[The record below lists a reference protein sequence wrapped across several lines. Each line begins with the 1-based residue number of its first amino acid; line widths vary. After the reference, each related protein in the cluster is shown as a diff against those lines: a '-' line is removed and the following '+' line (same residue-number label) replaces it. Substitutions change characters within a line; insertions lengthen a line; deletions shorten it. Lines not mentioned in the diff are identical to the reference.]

1 MKVGDNIILNDDI
14 DIGEFNTRHGMVIG
28 IDNGNMFPVEILF
41 ADGVL
46 QNYNHRECRVISDK
60 EYFKL
65 QLS

>member
-1 MKVGDNIILNDDI
+1 MEVGDKVVLRSRIA
-14 DIGEFNTRHGMVIG
+14 IGDFKKHGMIIG
-28 IDNGNMFPVEILF
+28 IHSSWQFPLEILF

-46 QNYNHRECRVISDK
+46 ETYSRHDCRVISDK

>member
-1 MKVGDNIILNDDI
+1 MEVGDNVVLRSKLN
-14 DIGEFNTRHGMVIG
+14 IGEFKKHGIIIG
-28 IDNGNMFPVEILF
+28 IHSSWQFPLEILF

-46 QNYNHRECRVISDK
+46 ENYSRRDCRVISDK

>member
-1 MKVGDNIILNDDI
+1 MKVGDNIVLRSKL
-14 DIGEFNTRHGMVIG
+14 DIGYFKKHGIIIG
-28 IDNGNMFPVEILF
+28 IHNSGQFPLEILF

-46 QNYNHRECRVISDK
+46 ENYSRHDCRVISDQ

>member
-1 MKVGDNIILNDDI
+1 MVLNDDI
-14 DIGEFNTRHGMVIG
+14 DISDEFKRHGIIIKIDNTRFHRH
-28 IDNGNMFPVEILF
+28 FEILF

-46 QNYNHRECRVISDK
+46 ENYNHRECKVISDK

>member
-1 MKVGDNIILNDDI
+1 MEVGDNVVLNNGVDI
-14 DIGEFNTRHGMVIG
+14 SDEWKRHGIIIG
-28 IDNGNMFPVEILF
+28 IDSSGQSPIEILF

-46 QNYNHRECRVISDK
+46 ENYNHRDCRVVSDK